1 MLLLRWRHRL
11 IRMPTPS
18 TVIKASRLTVCADS
32 RELLTG
38 VTATILAGSST
49 VLIGRTGSGKSAFLE
64 TALGLRPRQ
73 SGELETLGLDPQH
86 PQSGMSIRQQ
96 CGVVPQNK
104 TLYGNFSVGEMC
116 RFTRAFY
123 PNWKDHLESR
133 LLDRFNLRSHYK
145 VGDLSPAS
153 RTLLAVTLAMAH
165 EPRILM
171 LDEPFD
177 DLDPGSNHDLL
188 QALVEA
194 ASEDGVT
201 LIIATNNPERM
212 HSVADY
218 AVFFRNGRVAAS
230 VSVETVM
237 RDWRLV
243 TARFARP
250 TVLSSLPIN
259 GIEHSRVEG
268 QLAEWVVSQASD
280 AKELVALLG
289 ALGAVSVQT
298 ESMSLTTLLS
308 RFV

>member
-1 MLLLRWRHRL
+1 
-11 IRMPTPS
+11 MPTPS
-18 TVIKASRLTVCADS
+18 TVIRASRLTVCADS

-38 VTATILAGSST
+38 VNATILAGTST

-73 SGELETLGLDPQH
+73 SGELETLGLDPQD
-86 PQSGMSIRQQ
+86 PLEATRIRQQ

-123 PNWKDHLESR
+123 PEWRDYLESR
-133 LLDRFNLRSHYK
+133 LLDRFNLRPHYK
-145 VGDLSPAS
+145 VRDLSPAS
-153 RTLLAVTLAMAH
+153 RTLLSATLAMAH
-165 EPRILM
+165 QPRILI

-194 ASEDGVT
+194 AAEEGVS

-212 HSVADY
+212 QTVADH
-218 AVFFRNGRVAAS
+218 AIFFRNGRVAAS
-230 VSVETVM
+230 VSVENVM

-250 TVLSSLPIN
+250 TMLSSLPID
-259 GIEHSRVEG
+259 GIEHSRVEN
-268 QLAEWVVSQASD
+268 QLAEWVVSQTSD
-280 AKELVALLG
+280 AKELEAVLPELG
-289 ALGAVSVQT
+289 ALSVQI